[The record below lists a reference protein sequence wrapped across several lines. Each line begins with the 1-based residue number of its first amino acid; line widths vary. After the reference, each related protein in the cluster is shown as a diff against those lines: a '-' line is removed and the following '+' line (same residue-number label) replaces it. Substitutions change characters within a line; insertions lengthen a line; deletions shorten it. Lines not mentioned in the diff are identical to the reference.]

1 MQLFHYQSKSL
12 ADKSLNI
19 RDGNPNPGSGV
30 LIPGAVF
37 LRFFT
42 EAFLR
47 FLAPEGGSKPVGT
60 IF

>member
-30 LIPGAVF
+30 LNPGAVF
-37 LRFFT
+37 LRFSQKLFSS
-42 EAFLR
+42 LV
-47 FLAPEGGSKPVGT
+47 FLAPAGQSLTLK
-60 IF
+60 